1 MFCRELAV
9 QVHRER
15 DAIRAAGAE
24 VVLVGSGTPA
34 FARAFAEDFH
44 IEAPLYVDPMRRTY
58 RALGMG
64 RPGIL
69 RLLASPKV
77 IAAGLR
83 ALRGGFRQGAIR
95 GDPYQL
101 GGVLVVRR
109 SGELVFRHVAEDA
122 GDHPDLGEVVRAASR
137 TRAA

>member
-1 MFCRELAV
+1 
-9 QVHRER
+9 
-15 DAIRAAGAE
+15 
-24 VVLVGSGTPA
+24 
-34 FARAFAEDFH
+34 
-44 IEAPLYVDPMRRTY
+44 
-58 RALGMG
+58 
-64 RPGIL
+64 
-69 RLLASPKV
+69 V